1 MALFI
6 FFRKYYKISI
16 TVFGTLK
23 KMITFVQVLN
33 CDANR
38 SNAERYK
45 IGNNFGFGVL
55 KY

>member
-1 MALFI
+1 MFL
-6 FFRKYYKISI
+6 RKYNKISI
-16 TVFGTLK
+16 IEFVTLK
-23 KMITFVQVLN
+23 EMITFVQVLN

-45 IGNNFGFGVL
+45 IGNNFGLGVL